1 MLSGVFIFNHKG
13 EVLISKLYRQ
23 DIRRFVADLF
33 RIHVIS
39 NPNVRSPVMT
49 LGSTTFFHIRNEN
62 LFIAAVTKQNALAAL
77 VFEFLSRFIAIGN
90 SYFGKMNEEIV
101 KNNYALVYELLDE
114 IIDFGYPQN
123 SDVETLKLYIT
134 QGGIDGG
141 KLAKESQAITIKAT
155 GAISWRKEGIK
166 YRKNECFLDV
176 IESLNLLMSNKGAIL
191 RADVSGS
198 VMVKA
203 FLTGMPECKF
213 GLNDKVLMERS
224 QRKSEKSAVELD
236 DVQFHQCVKLGRFDN
251 DRTISFVPPD
261 GEFELMKYRTTENIN
276 LPFRVHAIV
285 NEVGKTRVEYKIQ
298 VKATFSAN
306 LFATNVKVYIPT
318 PSNTSGV
325 KIRVAVGKANF
336 KPGETG
342 VIWKIKR
349 FQGQQELFLSAEAE
363 LSATT
368 VKKAWHRPPIAL
380 DFQVP
385 MFTASG
391 LQVRFLK
398 VFEKSNYQTIKWV
411 RYITKAGSFQYRL

>member
-1 MLSGVFIFNHKG
+1 MVALNSRRTI
-13 EVLISKLYRQ
+13 LISKLYRNDVRRSIA
-23 DIRRFVADLF
+23 DIF
-33 RIHVIS
+33 RINVIS

-49 LGSTTFFHIRNEN
+49 FGSTTFFHIKNEN
-62 LFIAAVTKQNALAAL
+62 MFIAAVTKENSLANL
-77 VFEFLSRFIAIGN
+77 VYEFLYRFVAIGK
-90 SYFGKMNEEIV
+90 SYFGKFDEDII
-101 KNNYALVYELLDE
+101 KNNYILVYELLDE

-123 SDVETLKLYIT
+123 CDVETLKLYIT
-134 QGGIDGG
+134 QGGIAGD
-141 KLAKESQAITIKAT
+141 KLAKESQKITIKAT

-191 RADVSGS
+191 RADVSGQV
-198 VMVKA
+198 VMKS
-203 FLTGMPECKF
+203 LLSGMPECKF

-224 QRKSEKSAVELD
+224 NRKSTKTSVELD

-276 LPFRVHAIV
+276 LPFKVHAIV
-285 NEVGKTRVEYKIQ
+285 NEIGKSRVEYKIM
-298 VKATFSAN
+298 VKSTFSSK

-318 PSNTSGV
+318 PPNTSGV
-325 KIRVAVGKANF
+325 KSRVSSGKASF
-336 KPGETG
+336 KPAENG

-349 FQGQQELFLSAEAE
+349 FQGGMELSFSGEAE
-363 LSATT
+363 LSSTT
-368 VKKAWHRPPIAL
+368 VKKVWHRAPISL

-398 VFEKSNYQTIKWV
+398 VFEKSNYDTVKWV
-411 RYITKAGSFQYRL
+411 RYITKAGSYQYRL